1 METTGSSLP
10 VMQMLFGV
18 NTGRGGRK
26 VAEQGVTY
34 DGSKSFIIRNG
45 TPLQAV
51 AAARRKVP
59 ISKMRV
65 DKIVV
70 NLFGD
75 GENLQSH

>member
-1 METTGSSLP
+1 
-10 VMQMLFGV
+10 MLFGV
-18 NTGRGGRK
+18 NTGKRRK
-26 VAEQGVTY
+26 KSCRNRGVTY